1 MTRPFNM
8 MQMVRDRDASYAFYT
23 ELLGFDTFY
32 KGDPYLAKE
41 PEFMP
46 LGIPVNLTTEIPY
59 RAGIV
64 YPVAGE
70 FGRMETIEIMGLE
83 GRDYAERCDAPN
95 LGILAVRFEVDR
107 AEDAIK
113 ELEGR
118 GATLDAP
125 LRRATVPPFGDVHL
139 LDLKTPVGAIVQFIS
154 RGDG

>member
-1 MTRPFNM
+1 
-8 MQMVRDRDASYAFYT
+8 
-23 ELLGFDTFY
+23 
-32 KGDPYLAKE
+32 
-41 PEFMP
+41 MP

-107 AEDAIK
+107 AENAIK
-113 ELEGR
+113 ELEDR
-118 GATLDAP
+118 GATLEAP
-125 LRRATVPPFGDVHL
+125 LRRATVPPYGDIRL
-139 LDLKTPVGAIVQFIS
+139 FDLKTPDGEIVQFFS